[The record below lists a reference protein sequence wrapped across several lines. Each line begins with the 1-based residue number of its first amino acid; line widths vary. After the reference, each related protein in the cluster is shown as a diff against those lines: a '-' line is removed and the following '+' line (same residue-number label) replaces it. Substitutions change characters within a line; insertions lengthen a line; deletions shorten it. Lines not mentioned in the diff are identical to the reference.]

1 MLSIFPHFTDDGNKE
16 VKVTSKVT
24 RFVGEGARRRTE
36 VSLTPRRALLE

>member
-24 RFVGEGARRRTE
+24 RFVGGARRSIE